1 MKLLLTA
8 CGSTQYI
15 MSTKEGRMIVTD
27 GKPRLDER
35 AGMYTYY
42 DSEGK
47 QASIRKDEVTQIM
60 ERSGAG
66 GGCRPWVQTVTAG

>member
-8 CGSTQYI
+8 VVTSLTLLTYI

-35 AGMYTYY
+35 TGMYTYY

-47 QASIRKDEVTQIM
+47 AASIRKDEVTQIM
-60 ERSGAG
+60 ER
-66 GGCRPWVQTVTAG
+66 

>member
-1 MKLLLTA
+1 MKLLLTAVVTSLTLLTA

-35 AGMYTYY
+35 TGMYTYY

-47 QASIRKDEVTQIM
+47 AASIRKDEVTQIM
-60 ERSGAG
+60 ER
-66 GGCRPWVQTVTAG
+66 